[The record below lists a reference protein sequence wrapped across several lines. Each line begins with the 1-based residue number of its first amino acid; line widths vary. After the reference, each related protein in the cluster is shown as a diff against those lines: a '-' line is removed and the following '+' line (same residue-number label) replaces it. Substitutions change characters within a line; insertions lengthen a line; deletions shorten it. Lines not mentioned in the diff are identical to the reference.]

1 MPDIYQLKVTLLG
14 TKPLI
19 WRRLLVPADLV
30 LASLHGILQTAMGW
44 QNSHLYDFKV
54 GKQTYGRP
62 DPEERYFSLGPPTT
76 NDRKVRLE
84 EVLPAVRSK
93 LVYTYDMGDSWEHS
107 VVVEKRLPADP
118 NQTYPMCIGGERAC
132 PPEDSGGVPGFYGL
146 LEAIQ
151 HPEDEQG
158 AEMIE
163 WLGDEYDPEAF
174 SVEDVNRVLQR
185 RRRKK

>member
-1 MPDIYQLKVTLLG
+1 MPEIYQLKVTLLG

-44 QNSHLYDFKV
+44 QNSHFYEFRV
-54 GKQTYGRP
+54 GKQIYGRP
-62 DPEERYFSLGPPTT
+62 NP
-76 NDRKVRLE
+76 E
-84 EVLPAVRSK
+84 EVLPKVRSK

-132 PPEDSGGVPGFYGL
+132 PPEDSGGVPGFWGL
-146 LEAIQ
+146 LEAIE
-151 HPEDEQG
+151 HPEEERG
-158 AEMIE
+158 AEMLE
-163 WLGDEYDPEAF
+163 WLGSEYDPAAF
-174 SVEDVNRVLQR
+174 SVEDVNRALQR